1 MMFLL
6 IGENRKGPA
15 GVALTDADR
24 ALLFN
29 SLVAQSGT
37 YKVEGTKVLI
47 HYDGSATPSLT
58 GAERA
63 YSAEI
68 SGNDGNLET
77 LGGECGTQSARHS
90 FSVAEVAHIFILCL
104 NETGAPG
111 LALLTRSFGQ
121 RV

>member
-1 MMFLL
+1 MFLL

-15 GVALTDADR
+15 GVALTDADP
-24 ALLFN
+24 ALPFN
-29 SLVAQSGT
+29 SPVAQSGT

-47 HYDGSATPSLT
+47 RYDGSAAPSLT

-68 SGNDGNLET
+68 SGDKLT
-77 LGGECGTQSARHS
+77 LTA
-90 FSVAEVAHIFILCL
+90 ILVIHD
-104 NETGAPG
+104 
-111 LALLTRSFGQ
+111 